1 MSSASMPTIK
11 SRSITIV
18 EEIPISKTLKFWEG
32 LKQGKVYATKC
43 NKCGK
48 LYFPPSADCPDC
60 LCSDMQWIELSSEA
74 EIETFTRVV
83 VRPTSFCQYKPYTV
97 AIGKLKE
104 GVKVLAWLTGFKL
117 SQVKVG
123 MKVKL
128 VAKISQEGE
137 PTYEFVPPESSC

>member
-1 MSSASMPTIK
+1 MSSSMPSIK
-11 SRSITIV
+11 SKPITIV

-43 NKCGK
+43 CKCGK

-60 LCSDMQWIELSSEA
+60 LSSNMEWIELSGEA
-74 EIETFTRVV
+74 EIETFTHVV
-83 VRPTSFCQYKPYTV
+83 IRPTSFCQHKPYTV
-97 AIGKLKE
+97 AIGKLKD

-117 SQVKVG
+117 SQIKVG

-128 VAKISQEGE
+128 AAKVDAEGNA
-137 PTYEFVPPESSC
+137 TYEFVPAC